1 MDAVV
6 DVGLSPFL
14 RTGALDSIEVPRNLL
29 SRDLRRRRVGRIGR
43 FEDDGLDED
52 SPDRQLADDRRHHDM
67 AAAVTAI
74 ATATLRKPPSQPA
87 TPSHDGRSP
96 HGGG

>member
-52 SPDRQLADDRRHHDM
+52 SPDRKLADDRRHHDYGGRRDRDRNDHL
-67 AAAVTAI
+67 AQAI
-74 ATATLRKPPSQPA
+74 EPA
-87 TPSHDGRSP
+87 RDPFE
-96 HGGG
+96 